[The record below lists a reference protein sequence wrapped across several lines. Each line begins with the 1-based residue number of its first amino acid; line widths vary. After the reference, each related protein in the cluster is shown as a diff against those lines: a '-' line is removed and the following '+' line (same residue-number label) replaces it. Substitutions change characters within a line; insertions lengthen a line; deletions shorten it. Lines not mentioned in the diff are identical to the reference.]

1 VQKVYEYM
9 GFNEQQINNL
19 LVLIQNE
26 DEYED
31 FARNFWNYKDKPTVI
46 LGRYRKYK
54 LQHNQMSVET
64 FLNKCK
70 ENKTEALEKLFQ
82 HQVIEW
88 DLKYLEKQQE
98 KYGFTLED
106 LYQAHMTDRKKMLL
120 TLLSAAKT
128 IAYAIEESKTSQ
140 YQ

>member
-31 FARNFWNYKDKPTVI
+31 FARNFWNYRDKPTVI
-46 LGRYRKYK
+46 LGRYREYK
-54 LQHNQMSVET
+54 LQQNQMSVEQ
-64 FLNKCK
+64 FLGKCE
-70 ENKTEALEKLFQ
+70 ENKLKALEKLFQ

-106 LYQAHMTDRKKMLL
+106 LYHAHMTDRKKMLL
-120 TLLSAAKT
+120 TWLSAAKT
-128 IAYAIEESKTSQ
+128 IEYAIEESKTFQ